1 MCALPVRPKGQRSPR
16 VHAGAGALPFLCGG
30 RRIKR
35 TFLHYMYV
43 CGCFRA
49 TMGRHR
55 SVPADSQCK
64 TLLNLES
71 LLGVGLKLLTAW
83 RAWGKTE
90 RKGRGIGSEKPFSV
104 LI

>member
-1 MCALPVRPKGQRSPR
+1 
-16 VHAGAGALPFLCGG
+16 
-30 RRIKR
+30 
-35 TFLHYMYV
+35 
-43 CGCFRA
+43 
-49 TMGRHR
+49 MGRHR

-90 RKGRGIGSEKPFSV
+90 RKGRGTGSEKPFSV